1 MIETQTQGISAF
13 IKWAE
18 QRIAEEVEANE
29 AFERRTGKCVA
40 LEESTHLP
48 HSLTDQ
54 QKRGMIDAVDD
65 LRRTGI
71 ASKSACN
78 EVGLHF
84 STYFQWRKKF
94 GMGRFEDE

>member
-65 LRRTGI
+65 LRRLGV
-71 ASKSACN
+71 AAKKACN
-78 EVGLHF
+78 EVGLHQ
-84 STYFQWRKKF
+84 SSYSQWRKKF
-94 GMGRFEDE
+94 GMGRFEE

>member
-40 LEESTHLP
+40 LEESKHLP
-48 HSLTDQ
+48 HSLTDE
-54 QKRGMIDAVDD
+54 QKRSMIDAVDD

-71 ASKSACN
+71 ASGTACG
-78 EVGLHF
+78 EIGLHQ
-84 STYFQWRKKF
+84 SSYSQWRKKF
-94 GMGRFEDE
+94 GMGRFEG

>member
-1 MIETQTQGISAF
+1 MNHSQSISSF
-13 IKWAE
+13 MQWASE
-18 QRIAEEVEANE
+18 RIAKEVEANE

-71 ASKSACN
+71 ASGTACG
-78 EVGLHF
+78 EVGLHV
-84 STYFQWRKKF
+84 STYIQWRKKF
-94 GMGRFEDE
+94 GMGRFDDE